1 MDTQNFPSYNF
12 VDIITLFYN
21 GNDGRVNSFSES
33 AVYDNKNNNKKY
45 FHLNVKRESGN
56 DKFTI
61 GRGKNNGNYSKEGL
75 NVIVILKVSQS
86 IVY

>member
-12 VDIITLFYN
+12 VDIITLL
-21 GNDGRVNSFSES
+21 
-33 AVYDNKNNNKKY
+33 Y

-86 IVY
+86 IVYEVKHLSLKIYLEIIYYKYI